1 LAKSSGNFHG
11 LFGISKLLIL
21 YLFSFPHFLGLTDS
35 VSRMWQAAR
44 PSRVTPAIERPDS
57 DSLAPSTPAAQ
68 ITAARYSNYAKNRSQ
83 AAPPPI
89 LNALFAPAL
98 KAFSMSGL
106 QCLYLPMN
114 HATLHLAEH
123 RFTFFQ
129 GETDR
134 FRPRFL

>member
-1 LAKSSGNFHG
+1 
-11 LFGISKLLIL
+11 
-21 YLFSFPHFLGLTDS
+21 
-35 VSRMWQAAR
+35 V
-44 PSRVTPAIERPDS
+44 

-106 QCLYLPMN
+106 QCPMN
-114 HATLHLAEH
+114 HASWHLAEH

-129 GETDR
+129 GEIDR
-134 FRPRFL
+134 FRPDSSDFSLHLCH